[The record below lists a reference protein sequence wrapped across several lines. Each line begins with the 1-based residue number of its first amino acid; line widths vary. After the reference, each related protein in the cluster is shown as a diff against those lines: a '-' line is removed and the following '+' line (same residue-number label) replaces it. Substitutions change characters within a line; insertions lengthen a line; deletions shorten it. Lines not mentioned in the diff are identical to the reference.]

1 MISLRKVIAVTAT
14 SALALLGAAS
24 TATAQ
29 SSQSVITV
37 NLKVNG
43 PAPST
48 VTGYSVTSSCNFL
61 QPTGTGVQN
70 ASSGFPTAGGTATQV
85 YSLTTNSACIV
96 GVAQTGT
103 GGNNANVSISIGG
116 TVRATSL
123 LGTGF
128 TMSESQRT
136 AVAAATTIDV
146 TITYPSFSVKKVIV
160 GEEITAGTSYSLH
173 AVCAD
178 GNGVLRTY
186 TTALVNGVFSLKAGE
201 TRVISGADINF
212 LVATDTCWVAE
223 ISNGGAASTTYST
236 TTATTP
242 AAGIILAS
250 NSDPAVNPFASFNG
264 IVYSNGTAGRAQV
277 PTFVSAAFKADGQ
290 TTTVTNSFVGDI
302 IVSKVVVGDPKSNIA
317 VYEINVSCNNNG
329 PRESFLLK
337 DRQSWV
343 RTGITTGTSCL
354 VSETRSD
361 GATASYSDNSGD
373 NATDGRVTIKGTAS
387 GCIDTR
393 LSSFPDCRANV
404 IVTNSYV
411 VATTTAAPTTAA
423 ATTAV
428 ATTAAPAAP
437 APVEEPAVLDETEE
451 TVG

>member
-1 MISLRKVIAVTAT
+1 MISLRKVIAVSAT

-48 VTGYSVTSSCNFL
+48 VTGYNVTSNCNFL
-61 QPTGTGVQN
+61 QPTGTGTQN
-70 ASSGFPTAGGTATQV
+70 VTSGFPATGGTGTQV
-85 YSLTTNSACIV
+85 YSLTATSACIA

-103 GGNNANVSISIGG
+103 GGGNAAVSISIGG
-116 TVRATSL
+116 TVRASGS

-128 TMSESQRT
+128 TMTETQRT

-146 TITYPSFSVKKVIV
+146 TITYPSFTVKKVVV
-160 GEEITAGTSYSLH
+160 GEEPVAGYDYPMAAVCYYNNGIIYGKATFTLKSGASKTFGTADMAELTAGS
-173 AVCAD
+173 
-178 GNGVLRTY
+178 
-186 TTALVNGVFSLKAGE
+186 
-201 TRVISGADINF
+201 
-212 LVATDTCWVAE
+212 TCHVTE
-223 ISNGGAASTTYST
+223 LGSNGAANVSIIAQPVETGA
-236 TTATTP
+236 
-242 AAGIILAS
+242 LAIQPINLTS
-250 NSDPAVNPFASFNG
+250 GSNPFFNATFSPSINPLFASGGFNP
-264 IVYSNGTAGRAQV
+264 NG
-277 PTFVSAAFKADGQ
+277 
-290 TTTVTNSFVGDI
+290 TTVTVTNGYVGDL

-337 DRQSWV
+337 DRQSWIK
-343 RTGITTGTSCL
+343 TGIATGTSCL

-423 ATTAV
+423 ATTA

-437 APVEEPAVLDETEE
+437 APVEEPEVLDESEE